1 MKKLDFKTLIIFE
14 DADYLA
20 INKPAGISTLEDRT
34 NESHL
39 LSMARIYF
47 NEIQVC
53 HRIDKDTSGVLVF
66 AKNPDSYRHL
76 SMQFQN
82 REVNKIYHAVV
93 QGQTDYNRRMVD
105 VPLEVKNHGKVRW
118 DNKSG
123 KESITYFST
132 IQNFKSNSLVECIP
146 VTGRRH
152 QIRVHLNYL
161 NCSIVGDK
169 MYGGEPVYLSQI
181 KRKYK
186 PGQGEER
193 PIIERMALHA
203 RLIKFKS
210 PGNKI
215 TTIEADYP
223 KDFSILLKQLNKYNK
238 V

>member
-39 LSMARIYF
+39 LSMARINF
-47 NEIQVC
+47 NEMQVC

-105 VPLEVKNHGKVRW
+105 LPLEVKNHGKVRW

-132 IQNFKSNSLVECIP
+132 IQNFKSNSLVE
-146 VTGRRH
+146 
-152 QIRVHLNYL
+152 
-161 NCSIVGDK
+161 
-169 MYGGEPVYLSQI
+169 
-181 KRKYK
+181 
-186 PGQGEER
+186 
-193 PIIERMALHA
+193 
-203 RLIKFKS
+203 
-210 PGNKI
+210 
-215 TTIEADYP
+215 
-223 KDFSILLKQLNKYNK
+223 
-238 V
+238 